1 MESQKSSSTKI
12 KITASL
18 DPELIKAIDGYL
30 AQSNIRSRSRFIEDI
45 LRSWHHRQKKQ
56 EIESQI
62 EQYYLSLSAEEQE
75 EDRKWTRITA
85 DSARHLWEE

>member
-1 MESQKSSSTKI
+1 MDSQTSSPTKI

-45 LRSWHHRQKKQ
+45 LRSWHHRQKKH

-62 EQYYLSLSAEEQE
+62 EQYYLSLSTEERE
-75 EDRKWTRITA
+75 EDRKWTGIAA
-85 DSARHLWEE
+85 DSARRLWEE

>member
-1 MESQKSSSTKI
+1 MDSQTSSPTKI
-12 KITASL
+12 KVTASL

-45 LRSWHHRQKKQ
+45 LRSWHHRQKKL
-56 EIESQI
+56 EIERQT
-62 EQYYLSLSAEEQE
+62 ERYYLSLSTNERE
-75 EDRKWTRITA
+75 EDRKWTGIAA